1 VIEAEVAPHGLASP
15 AQPAARSHRPT
26 DVPLPHVEIASHTYA
41 HPFVWDPDLGRQGRE
56 KRRKN
61 IAEGNYHLGRARLSF
76 RPDA

>member
-1 VIEAEVAPHGLASP
+1 VIEAEVAPHGLHPQLSP
-15 AQPAARSHRPT
+15 RLEAIARQMFR
-26 DVPLPHVEIASHTYA
+26 LPHVEIASHTA